1 MPKEPEG
8 KTHGATTQSLP
19 LRLLEDEQVKYWC
32 LIGVLAIG
40 LVAIYLNSL
49 ARVSSDWSNPQYSH
63 GYLVPIFAIVLL
75 WIRREAFEQFP
86 AWHRWVGVGLITVGI
101 LLRVVGTRYV
111 IFAIDN
117 LSFIP
122 CMMGIFALAGG
133 LRCLRWAGLP
143 IVFLVFMYP
152 LPGFLVDAVL
162 RPLQTLAT
170 KASTFLLQTLG
181 VEAFR
186 DGNRIILDNMEMG
199 VVDQCSG
206 LRMLTIF
213 IALSSAIAMILTQRP
228 IWERFIL
235 VVSAVPIAILV
246 NVFRITITGVL
257 YSFNVDSELVNHIF
271 HDWAGYLMMPMALGL
286 LFLEMQILQRIV
298 IESDAV
304 PSQFKTS
311 RQPQMGYSRRS

>member
-1 MPKEPEG
+1 
-8 KTHGATTQSLP
+8 
-19 LRLLEDEQVKYWC
+19 
-32 LIGVLAIG
+32 
-40 LVAIYLNSL
+40 
-49 ARVSSDWSNPQYSH
+49 
-63 GYLVPIFAIVLL
+63 
-75 WIRREAFEQFP
+75 
-86 AWHRWVGVGLITVGI
+86 
-101 LLRVVGTRYV
+101 
-111 IFAIDN
+111 
-117 LSFIP
+117 
-122 CMMGIFALAGG
+122 
-133 LRCLRWAGLP
+133 
-143 IVFLVFMYP
+143 
-152 LPGFLVDAVL
+152 
-162 RPLQTLAT
+162 
-170 KASTFLLQTLG
+170 
-181 VEAFR
+181 
-186 DGNRIILDNMEMG
+186 
-199 VVDQCSG
+199 
-206 LRMLTIF
+206 MLTIF